1 MAIISVTIVRSVATL
16 VMVNMLKLGLD
27 GIWIAIL
34 TDQASRFIGL
44 RHRFKKGKWVD
55 LKI

>member
-1 MAIISVTIVRSVATL
+1 
-16 VMVNMLKLGLD
+16 MVNMLKLGLD

-44 RHRFKKGKWVD
+44 RYRFKKGKWVD